1 MLLGTYSTAWFCNN
15 GWVVYSPQYRV
26 AHVYMFIEIM
36 LTNTQIDGNSPQQ
49 LQTILALKVRRIRAE
64 SRRQLQR
71 PQQAPQQ
78 QSRPAPQ
85 QQPAPQPAQD
95 YDSFDDDIP
104 F

>member
-1 MLLGTYSTAWFCNN
+1 
-15 GWVVYSPQYRV
+15 
-26 AHVYMFIEIM
+26 
-36 LTNTQIDGNSPQQ
+36 
-49 LQTILALKVRRIRAE
+49 
-64 SRRQLQR
+64 
-71 PQQAPQQ
+71 APQQ

>member
-1 MLLGTYSTAWFCNN
+1 EPM
-15 GWVVYSPQYRV
+15 
-26 AHVYMFIEIM
+26 
-36 LTNTQIDGNSPQQ
+36 
-49 LQTILALKVRRIRAE
+49 
-64 SRRQLQR
+64 QR

>member
-1 MLLGTYSTAWFCNN
+1 
-15 GWVVYSPQYRV
+15 
-26 AHVYMFIEIM
+26 
-36 LTNTQIDGNSPQQ
+36 
-49 LQTILALKVRRIRAE
+49 
-64 SRRQLQR
+64 
-71 PQQAPQQ
+71 QQAPQQ

>member
-1 MLLGTYSTAWFCNN
+1 
-15 GWVVYSPQYRV
+15 V
-26 AHVYMFIEIM
+26 
-36 LTNTQIDGNSPQQ
+36 
-49 LQTILALKVRRIRAE
+49 
-64 SRRQLQR
+64 
-71 PQQAPQQ
+71 PQQ

>member
-1 MLLGTYSTAWFCNN
+1 PM
-15 GWVVYSPQYRV
+15 
-26 AHVYMFIEIM
+26 
-36 LTNTQIDGNSPQQ
+36 
-49 LQTILALKVRRIRAE
+49 
-64 SRRQLQR
+64 QR

>member
-1 MLLGTYSTAWFCNN
+1 
-15 GWVVYSPQYRV
+15 
-26 AHVYMFIEIM
+26 
-36 LTNTQIDGNSPQQ
+36 
-49 LQTILALKVRRIRAE
+49 
-64 SRRQLQR
+64 
-71 PQQAPQQ
+71 PQQ

>member
-1 MLLGTYSTAWFCNN
+1 
-15 GWVVYSPQYRV
+15 
-26 AHVYMFIEIM
+26 
-36 LTNTQIDGNSPQQ
+36 
-49 LQTILALKVRRIRAE
+49 
-64 SRRQLQR
+64 
-71 PQQAPQQ
+71 QQ

>member
-1 MLLGTYSTAWFCNN
+1 APREPM
-15 GWVVYSPQYRV
+15 
-26 AHVYMFIEIM
+26 
-36 LTNTQIDGNSPQQ
+36 
-49 LQTILALKVRRIRAE
+49 
-64 SRRQLQR
+64 QR

>member
-1 MLLGTYSTAWFCNN
+1 M
-15 GWVVYSPQYRV
+15 
-26 AHVYMFIEIM
+26 
-36 LTNTQIDGNSPQQ
+36 
-49 LQTILALKVRRIRAE
+49 
-64 SRRQLQR
+64 QR

>member
-1 MLLGTYSTAWFCNN
+1 MAPRGVL
-15 GWVVYSPQYRV
+15 
-26 AHVYMFIEIM
+26 
-36 LTNTQIDGNSPQQ
+36 
-49 LQTILALKVRRIRAE
+49 
-64 SRRQLQR
+64 R
-71 PQQAPQQ
+71 PPQQ

>member
-1 MLLGTYSTAWFCNN
+1 
-15 GWVVYSPQYRV
+15 
-26 AHVYMFIEIM
+26 
-36 LTNTQIDGNSPQQ
+36 
-49 LQTILALKVRRIRAE
+49 
-64 SRRQLQR
+64 
-71 PQQAPQQ
+71 QAPQQ

>member
-1 MLLGTYSTAWFCNN
+1 APREPM
-15 GWVVYSPQYRV
+15 
-26 AHVYMFIEIM
+26 
-36 LTNTQIDGNSPQQ
+36 
-49 LQTILALKVRRIRAE
+49 
-64 SRRQLQR
+64 QR
-71 PQQAPQQ
+71 PQQVPQQ